1 MRLKVKGALASTFLR
16 GEVDLR
22 VKVRGAFAST
32 FLRVRR
38 LASESQRSSWWT
50 QARQHRN
57 KLFRS
62 GNGTSRSSSRG
73 GGEGK
78 SWRGVVEAAA
88 EVRLMI
94 LAHSRLLIYPRRLE
108 VTIWL
113 LSWVVIN
120 RVKSLWE
127 S

>member
-1 MRLKVKGALASTFLR
+1 MASTILR

-22 VKVRGAFAST
+22 VKE
-32 FLRVRR
+32 L
-38 LASESQRSSWWT
+38 LSSWWT
-50 QARQHRN
+50 RARQHRN

-62 GNGTSRSSSRG
+62 GHGTSRSSSRA

-88 EVRLMI
+88 EVRLMTFGQFQVPYI
-94 LAHSRLLIYPRRLE
+94 PQEVGR
-108 VTIWL
+108 VTIKL
-113 LSWVVIN
+113 LPWDVVN

>member
-1 MRLKVKGALASTFLR
+1 MRVKVKGALASTFLR

-22 VKVRGAFAST
+22 VKE
-32 FLRVRR
+32 LW
-38 LASESQRSSWWT
+38 SSWWT
-50 QARQHRN
+50 QARRQRN

-73 GGEGK
+73 EGESK

-108 VTIWL
+108 EWTFWL
-113 LSWVVIN
+113 LSWVVVN
-120 RVKSLWE
+120 RVKSPWE